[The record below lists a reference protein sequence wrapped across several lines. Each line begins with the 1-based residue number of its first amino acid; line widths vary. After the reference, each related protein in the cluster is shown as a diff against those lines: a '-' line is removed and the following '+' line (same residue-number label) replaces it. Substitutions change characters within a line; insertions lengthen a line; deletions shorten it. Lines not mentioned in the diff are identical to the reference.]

1 MERRAWGS
9 QGLEIRSEEE
19 RVLSGTLVPYGT
31 PTKIGGYTEEFR
43 AGAFAGTL
51 PELVPLLTGHAHA
64 SLPVGRTLTL
74 TDEAH
79 ALTGEWRV
87 AETQAGDEVM
97 ALARDGVPLCL
108 SIGFRPTHDQWS
120 RDRTHV
126 VRAKA
131 TLDEVSVVGVGAYSE
146 AKVTSVRADEQVS
159 NALDTSPRLHIA
171 RLLRP

>member
-1 MERRAWGS
+1 MERRAFGT
-9 QGLEIRSEEE
+9 QGLEVRSEEE
-19 RVLSGTLVPYGT
+19 RILSGTLVPYGS

-43 AGAFAGTL
+43 SGAFDGAD
-51 PELVPLLTGHAHA
+51 PEQIPLLTGHAHA
-64 SLPVGRTLTL
+64 QLPIGRTLTL
-74 TDEAH
+74 TDTPS
-79 ALTGEWRV
+79 ALVGEWRV
-87 AETQAGDEVM
+87 SATQAGDEVM

-146 AKVTSVRADEQVS
+146 AKVTSVRTDEQVS